1 MRTYFPADACSTHDT
16 SENLLLRSTEYIK
29 TLSFKIWLYSTVSIF
44 ATNVQRSSGSSRL
57 CITPRQ
63 YCFHL
68 ATDKRTVSQNQ
79 HIFFVLVCWQY
90 QYCTVRSSSRAS
102 VEQSFPI
109 LKVLRT
115 TAAIGSLQ
123 LQYGLPGSS
132 KSCASAELW
141 VSTLWRNRSVKGS
154 GDTAAQICTM
164 PMPPP
169 MPNAVAATFALL
181 VAA

>member
-1 MRTYFPADACSTHDT
+1 MYD
-16 SENLLLRSTEYIK
+16 
-29 TLSFKIWLYSTVSIF
+29 
-44 ATNVQRSSGSSRL
+44 
-57 CITPRQ
+57 PRQ

-68 ATDKRTVSQNQ
+68 ATYKRTVSQDQ
-79 HIFFVLVCWQY
+79 HIIFVPVRWQY

-109 LKVLRT
+109 LRVLRT
-115 TAAIGSLQ
+115 TGAIGSLQ

-141 VSTLWRNRSVKGS
+141 VSKFWRNGSVKCS
-154 GDTAAQICTM
+154 GDTAAQICMM

-169 MPNAVAATFALL
+169 MPMQLL
-181 VAA
+181 PQSLLSWQHNWHLT